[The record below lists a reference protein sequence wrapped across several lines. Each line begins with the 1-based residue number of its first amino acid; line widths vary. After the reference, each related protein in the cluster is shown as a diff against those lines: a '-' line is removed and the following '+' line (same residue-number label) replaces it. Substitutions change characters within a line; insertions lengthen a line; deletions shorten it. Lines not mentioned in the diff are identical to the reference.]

1 MGYAPREFSLLFWC
15 VVGATFL
22 GFLGIGTVLPGLP
35 LHVRYDLGGS
45 DETVGYVIGVFS
57 FVALGARF
65 LSGPMADTKGR
76 KVTFLTGLGSCA
88 AAGAIYLLPLGLA
101 GAYLARVLQGFGEAC
116 LYTGAATWAVE
127 IAGVHRSSQA
137 LGYISSGIWGGIS
150 AGPVLGNWVGSFQ
163 HAAMIQTLLAG
174 IGFLLLTRVPENFKP
189 HPVKGPNAWLNPR
202 MLVPGF
208 TIGLVNVHYPV
219 MTGFLILHLQKH
231 GNSGRAAFTAYA
243 AVILLSRFFLGS
255 LPDRVHPR
263 ITYYFGVSAMAAGL
277 LVLASGPP
285 PLVAIVAAG
294 VLGLGFSFPWSSIA
308 STLLRRTPENER
320 GSLVSYLGGFYDLF
334 VGIGS
339 FSAGIVSDH
348 WGYSWAFLM
357 AAGALTMSA
366 ALGVKVF
373 RGVETP
379 APVPVQA

>member
-1 MGYAPREFSLLFWC
+1 
-15 VVGATFL
+15 VGATFL

-65 LSGPMADTKGR
+65 VSGPMADTKGR
-76 KVTFLTGLGSCA
+76 KITFLTGLGSCA
-88 AAGAIYLLPLGLA
+88 AAGAVYLLPLGLA
-101 GAYLARVLQGFGEAC
+101 GAYLARLLQGFGEAC

-174 IGFLLLTRVPENFKP
+174 IGFLLLTKVPENFTP
-189 HPVKGPNAWLNPR
+189 HPIRGTSAWLNPR

-208 TIGLVNVHYPV
+208 AIGLVNVHYPV
-219 MTGFLILHLQKH
+219 MTGFLILHLQSH

-263 ITYYFGVSAMAAGL
+263 LTYYFGVSSMAIGL

-285 PLVAIVAAG
+285 PLAAIVAAG

-357 AAGALTMSA
+357 AVGTLAMSA
-366 ALGVKVF
+366 ALGLRVF
-373 RGVETP
+373 RGVATP